1 MVASLFCTVA
11 SLKSHSRKDLVAV
24 IIIIITET
32 VRIIQ
37 QDRQNIK
44 KKNKIEGAERK
55 FMDLGEN

>member
-24 IIIIITET
+24 IIIITEA

>member
-24 IIIIITET
+24 IIIITEA

-44 KKNKIEGAERK
+44 KKNKIGGAERK

>member
-24 IIIIITET
+24 IIIITET

-37 QDRQNIK
+37 QDRQNIKK